1 MYAGRFEE
9 PGWKGGAV
17 GALANQILP
26 TLVFSALTHANQL
39 ASYLLVLDSL
49 CPVGPYEMLS
59 EMKTPSCFEFK
70 SSSGAAINKN
80 FRGAKH
86 RSVLLDCIGNR
97 NHKNRSSLLLI
108 LNGRGV

>member
-49 CPVGPYEMLS
+49 YPVGHYEMLS
-59 EMKTPSCFEFK
+59 GIKTPPCSGFK

-80 FRGAKH
+80 FRDA
-86 RSVLLDCIGNR
+86 
-97 NHKNRSSLLLI
+97 
-108 LNGRGV
+108 

>member
-59 EMKTPSCFEFK
+59 GMKTPPCSEFK

-80 FRGAKH
+80 FRDA
-86 RSVLLDCIGNR
+86 
-97 NHKNRSSLLLI
+97 
-108 LNGRGV
+108 